1 MKEHK
6 IIIHMR
12 NYKINRGVNL
22 LFNRGGKESRQE
34 LNLNE
39 GPGIDMKVPVQNSV
53 CCLLK
58 LDPLSGWRPHDAQG
72 WHQHGALWETIQRFS
87 RCTEL
92 PFITSAGTQWGREP
106 LADLFTVCRWPA
118 QWQTHSPCLTHI
130 LTLFWSKHKKNPA
143 SKHICGRIR
152 KQSGLISSG
161 CYYTIMKKLIHN
173 CVVTIILLSC
183 HYNEQTNLTASWRC
197 GPSCLT

>member
-1 MKEHK
+1 MTW
-6 IIIHMR
+6 R
-12 NYKINRGVNL
+12 L
-22 LFNRGGKESRQE
+22 LSRT
-34 LNLNE
+34 
-39 GPGIDMKVPVQNSV
+39 
-53 CCLLK
+53 LL
-58 LDPLSGWRPHDAQG
+58 LAETWSAVRVETTWRTRG

-106 LADLFTVCRWPA
+106 LADLFIVCRWPA
-118 QWQTHSPCLTHI
+118 QWQTHSPCLTHFNFI
-130 LTLFWSKHKKNPA
+130 LVKTQKKTA

-152 KQSGLISSG
+152 KQSRLISSG
-161 CYYTIMKKLIHN
+161 CFSPIMKKLIHN

-183 HYNEQTNLTASWRC
+183 HYNEQTDLTVSWRC